1 MKQINQALTELGSII
16 ENNIKNYMIP
26 HQEGK
31 TIRISNV
38 VIRPSKRYG
47 YIVVDITLNKTV
59 ATTFSKIAAIAVA
72 KSYLKSNNFQSV
84 LNIDNILEKNYNDCK
99 FYNHVIKSNN
109 NNANKDSILIRMEVS
124 KQKIESATKSLDDI
138 ILGDMR

>member
-84 LNIDNILEKNYNDCK
+84 LNIDRKKL
-99 FYNHVIKSNN
+99 
-109 NNANKDSILIRMEVS
+109 
-124 KQKIESATKSLDDI
+124 
-138 ILGDMR
+138 